1 MAFKLGRPRRASLR
15 LDQPCGCFFIPSE
28 RIIVP
33 VCPDGLRI
41 FHDAAA
47 HRFVEDAARFQLV
60 LDHFAITRE
69 MV

>member
-1 MAFKLGRPRRASLR
+1 MAFKLGRPRRVGPSLN
-15 LDQPCGCFFIPSE
+15 QPCGCYFVPSE

-47 HRFVEDAARFQLV
+47 HRFVEDAERFQLV
-60 LDHFAITRE
+60 LNHFQITRE